1 MTDPYAALK
10 KHCQER
16 LDRDAAVH
24 GSGHQNVHARRYLLP
39 RTGAGPV
46 EVALIVKPGSKLQI
60 WCEADGVDLSRLSG
74 LRPERR
80 PGSETYATVGASGNQ
95 RYGRHSA
102 LQAFDRLHRGD
113 ALRFVPETIGEV
125 DRILDTLAGRSAP

>member
-1 MTDPYAALK
+1 MAPQSALQK
-10 KHCQER
+10 YCQDR
-16 LDRDAAVH
+16 LDCDAAIH

-39 RTGAGPV
+39 RTGADPM
-46 EVALIVKPGSKLQI
+46 EVAIIVKPDSKLQI

-74 LRPERR
+74 LRPEKR
-80 PGSETYATVGASGNQ
+80 PGSETYSTDNGSGNR

-102 LQAFDRLHRGD
+102 LKTFDRLHRGD

-125 DRILDTLAGRSAP
+125 DRILDALAGRSPP